1 MTSETRR
8 DPVTDQLLTPENS
21 AFIVIDYQPVQ
32 VSSIRSM
39 DKKELV
45 FNIVSAAKAAVNYN
59 LPIVHSTVNIATG
72 RNKPP
77 IAPLME
83 VLSNYPTYDR
93 TSINSWEDV
102 EFRKAVEATGRRKLI
117 MTALWTEA
125 CLTFPALDALKEGF
139 EVYVVVDAVGGT
151 SVAAH
156 EAALSRIEQAGAKLI
171 SRTQLYCELQRDWN
185 RETTI
190 PGFME
195 VFESWDGF
203 NPERLAKDEP
213 AGSAKSEGV
222 LAETN

>member
-1 MTSETRR
+1 MTSAAIR
-8 DPVTDQLLTPENS
+8 DPAKDHLLTPQNA
-21 AFIVIDYQPVQ
+21 AFIVIDYQPIQ

-39 DKKELV
+39 DQKELV
-45 FNIVSAAKAAVNYN
+45 FNIVHTAKAAVNYK
-59 LPIVHSTVNIATG
+59 LPIIHSTVNVGTG

-83 VLSNYPTYDR
+83 VLGAYPTYDR

-102 EFRKAVEATGRRKLI
+102 EFKKAVEATGRKKLI

-125 CLTFPALDALKEGF
+125 CLTFPALDAIEEGY

-156 EAALSRIEQAGAKLI
+156 EAALRRMEQAGAKLI
-171 SRTQLYCELQRDWN
+171 SKTQLDCELQRDWN
-185 RETTI
+185 RAETV
-190 PGFME
+190 PGFMD

-203 NPERLAKDEP
+203 NPEKNFK
-213 AGSAKSEGV
+213 G
-222 LAETN
+222 